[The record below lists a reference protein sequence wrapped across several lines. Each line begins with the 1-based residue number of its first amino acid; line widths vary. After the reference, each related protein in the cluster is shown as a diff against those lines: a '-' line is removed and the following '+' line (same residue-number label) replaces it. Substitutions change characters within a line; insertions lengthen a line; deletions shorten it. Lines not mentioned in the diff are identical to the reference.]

1 MNKSIRILIL
11 LIPLMWIF
19 HTLSKNFIVDPQ
31 FVKFIARKDQ
41 ILSNES
47 LWIIM
52 IRIHII
58 LAIISLLTG
67 PLGVIKQIRIQSI
80 RFHRWN
86 GRIYVLSILFNFL
99 PGVYVSF
106 FATGGWPSTLGFLI
120 LNTLWLG
127 ITILGYVAIR
137 RKKINLHRQWILRSF
152 FLSFANI
159 TIYILVA
166 ISHNALNLPYSLSY
180 TIAVW
185 LCWVLNLAIAEI
197 IIRKK
202 VFSS

>member
-1 MNKSIRILIL
+1 MDNHDSYPYYSCDYFAFDWATRSDQKKFGYNQSVSIAG
-11 LIPLMWIF
+11 M
-19 HTLSKNFIVDPQ
+19 V
-31 FVKFIARKDQ
+31 
-41 ILSNES
+41 ES
-47 LWIIM
+47 MFYLFFS
-52 IRIHII
+52 
-58 LAIISLLTG
+58 ISY
-67 PLGVIKQIRIQSI
+67 Q
-80 RFHRWN
+80 
-86 GRIYVLSILFNFL
+86 
-99 PGVYVSF
+99 VSMLVF

>member
-106 FATGGWPSTLGFLI
+106 FATGG
-120 LNTLWLG
+120 
-127 ITILGYVAIR
+127 VAKYAR
-137 RKKINLHRQWILRSF
+137 
-152 FLSFANI
+152 
-159 TIYILVA
+159 
-166 ISHNALNLPYSLSY
+166 LSY
-180 TIAVW
+180 FKYIMARNNYPW
-185 LCWVLNLAIAEI
+185 ICGD
-197 IIRKK
+197 
-202 VFSS
+202 